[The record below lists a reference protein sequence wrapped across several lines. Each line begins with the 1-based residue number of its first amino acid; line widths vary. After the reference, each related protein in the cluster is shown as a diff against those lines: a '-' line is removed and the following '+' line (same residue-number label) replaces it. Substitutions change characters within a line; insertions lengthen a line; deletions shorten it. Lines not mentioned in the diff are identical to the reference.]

1 MTTESAPPA
10 PRRAFLLVL
19 LAALLHG
26 LCYLA
31 LVPPWMGE
39 DEPWHLEYAHHIGSG
54 HLPLGGQ
61 SMSGPSA
68 EKLDDRTLMSLS
80 QLLVRRRVGGLT
92 EAEIAGAQEAI
103 LASMRA
109 HHFWRRV
116 PFAGWAEGSTT
127 FDQIANPCTATHQPP
142 LYYLVSGAILRVL
155 PLASVEAEL
164 WALRCF
170 SLLCYL
176 ALVACAFA
184 LGRLVSSDEWIA
196 LACALFVAWLP
207 MHARQAAVVNNDV
220 LAKVFAGLALV
231 AGARILADRSGAR
244 GALWLGAAIVLGMLA
259 KPSAAGALAMLFVAL
274 AHLAA
279 RRFGLMRG
287 IALGTGALV
296 LLSGAA
302 AAFLYATHS
311 AALPRR
317 LSNLRHRL
325 DNAFSAELRER
336 LFSTFGGAFSW
347 ETRPLPGELYAALG
361 ALLALALA
369 GLLWLLARGVPDVR
383 RRVLLACAAA
393 VVLQLLLVGLRGEG
407 RGRYLFPVLPALGA
421 LIACGL
427 LGPLA
432 PRRRPI
438 ALAALALALV
448 LYDAFFL
455 WRGLLWNEYAWW
467 GS

>member
-1 MTTESAPPA
+1 MSTPSAPTP

-19 LAALLHG
+19 VAALLHG

-39 DEPWHLEYAHHIGSG
+39 DEPWHLEYAHHIGTG
-54 HLPLGGQ
+54 HLPVGGLP
-61 SMSGPSA
+61 MSGPSA
-68 EKLDDRTLMSLS
+68 AKLDDRTLMSLS

-92 EAEIAGAQEAI
+92 EAEIAVAQEAI
-103 LASMRA
+103 LDSMRA

-142 LYYLVSGAILRVL
+142 LYYLVSGALLFAL

-176 ALVACAFA
+176 AVVACAFA
-184 LGRLVSSDEWIA
+184 LGRLVSSDDWIA
-196 LACALFVAWLP
+196 LACALLVAWLP

-231 AGARILADRSGAR
+231 AGARILADRTGAR
-244 GALWLGAAIVLGMLA
+244 GALWLGAAVALGMLT
-259 KPSAAGALAMLFVAL
+259 KPSAAGTLAVLLFAL
-274 AHLAA
+274 AHLFS
-279 RRFGLMRG
+279 RRFGRWRG
-287 IALGTGALV
+287 LALGSGALV
-296 LLSGAA
+296 LLAGAA

-325 DNAFSAELRER
+325 DNAFSADLRER
-336 LFSTFGGAFSW
+336 LLSTFGGAFGW
-347 ETRPLPGELYAALG
+347 ETRLMPGELY
-361 ALLALALA
+361 LALALSLCLA
-369 GLLWLLARGVPDVR
+369 FLGVLWVLAKREPGLRRG
-383 RRVLLACAAA
+383 VLLACAAA
-393 VVLQLLLVGLRGEG
+393 LLVQILLVGLRGEG

-421 LIACGL
+421 LVACGL

-438 ALAALALALV
+438 ALAALALLLV
-448 LYDAFFL
+448 LYDAYFL